1 MRRRVVPV
9 GAIVAIV
16 VAATVATRNP
26 ARVHDGGAPPDTLL
40 AGAYASPPREDGG
53 GTAYMLRLRGTMTAR
68 WATVESGDTTL
79 VDTGA
84 WTKDDAGAVVVTL
97 APRDDS
103 DDSGDTLRFAVRGDT
118 LVEHGTGSGSA
129 GLTLIRSR

>member
-1 MRRRVVPV
+1 MKRRVVPI
-9 GAIVAIV
+9 GAIIAIVAV
-16 VAATVATRNP
+16 VTAARRSSHEREA
-26 ARVHDGGAPPDTLL
+26 GAPPDTML
-40 AGAYASPPREDGG
+40 AGGYAGAAVAGETTHR
-53 GTAYMLRLRGTMTAR
+53 LRLAGTMTAR
-68 WATVESGDTTL
+68 LESSSADGVAPL

-103 DDSGDTLRFAVRGDT
+103 NDSGDTLRFAVRGDT
-118 LVEHGTGSGSA
+118 LVEQGTGSGTA